1 MDSIGTLE
9 MENRAYDKAC
19 IFSWIFYT
27 IIIQCSLLQYA
38 CFVLYNEKYHPMA
51 MIVAEFFK
59 NGEFRLYEVI
69 CSLSTLLDC

>member
-9 MENRAYDKAC
+9 MENRAYDKAW

-51 MIVAEFFK
+51 MIVEEFFK

-69 CSLSTLLDC
+69 CSPSTLLDC